1 MVTKRHAWIGRG
13 PRRSRRGSR
22 RVPLAAAVTLGVLA
36 CTVAGLPAVS
46 APAATRGAIP
56 SALAQLHWLVRASAH
71 APVPARQIRR
81 HFNAVELAEL
91 GGPAA
96 LNQGLEQTGALALRR
111 LLLDHPA
118 GVEGFVSSSLGALL
132 AEVVTDTSG
141 LIDFV
146 SLAPNPPSLRTW
158 QRIDTAAE
166 GLAPQVSF
174 AAMVIGHDGRCRVV
188 NGIHAAAAR
197 PLGSAFKL
205 YVLGA
210 IARAVAA
217 HRLSWNQQFALRKQ
231 WLSLGS
237 GVLEADAPGTRFTV
251 SQYADYM
258 ISISD
263 NTAATSLIDIAG
275 RGSVQA
281 QLSKF
286 GNAHPTRDIPFLT
299 PRELIAL
306 KGVNYP
312 ALADH
317 YLALPRPR
325 RTAEL
330 AAVDRIPLARAK
342 GWTKPRKIGQIEWFA
357 SPTDICRAY
366 AGLWR
371 QYSQP
376 GQAPI
381 GGALSINPGS
391 IALSPHAYPVVW
403 FKGGS
408 EPGVETLNYFT
419 RAASGHLIVVSL
431 MMADPSAPLS
441 GPAIS
446 GEVIALARGAIR
458 LANRAG

>member
-1 MVTKRHAWIGRG
+1 MVTKGHAWIGRG
-13 PRRSRRGSR
+13 PRRSRRGLR
-22 RVPLAAAVTLGVLA
+22 RVSLAAVVTLGVLA

-46 APAATRGAIP
+46 APAATRGAVP

-71 APVPARQIRR
+71 APVPARQIRG
-81 HFNAVELAEL
+81 HFNAVALAEN
-91 GGPAA
+91 GGPAVI
-96 LNQGLEQTGALALRR
+96 NQVLEQTGTLALRR

-118 GVEGFVSSSLGALL
+118 GVEGFVSSSLGPLL

-141 LIDFV
+141 RIDFV
-146 SLAPNPPSLRTW
+146 SLALNPQTPRTW
-158 QRIDTAAE
+158 QRIDTAVE

-197 PLGSAFKL
+197 PVGSAFKL

-210 IARAVAA
+210 IARAVAT
-217 HRLSWNQQFALRKQ
+217 HRLSWDQQFALRRQ
-231 WLSLGS
+231 WRSYG
-237 GVLEADAPGTRFTV
+237 GVLVADAPGTRFTV

-263 NTAATSLIDIAG
+263 NTAATSLIGIAG

-299 PRELIAL
+299 PRELITL

-312 ALADH
+312 ALANR

-325 RTAEL
+325 RAAKL
-330 AAVDRIPLARAK
+330 AAVDRIPLARARN
-342 GWTKPRKIGQIEWFA
+342 WASPRKIGQIEWFA

-419 RAASGHLIVVSL
+419 RAASGNLIVVSL
-431 MMADPSAPLS
+431 MMTDPSAPLS
-441 GPAIS
+441 GPATT
-446 GEVIALARGAIR
+446 GEVIALARGAIQ
-458 LANRAG
+458 LANQAG

>member
-1 MVTKRHAWIGRG
+1 MVTRRRAWIGGG
-13 PRRSRRGSR
+13 PCRLRRGFR
-22 RVPLAAAVTLGVLA
+22 RVPLAAAVTLGVFA
-36 CTVAGLPAVS
+36 GTVAGLPAVS
-46 APAATRGAIP
+46 APAVTRGAVP
-56 SALAQLHWLVRASAH
+56 SALAQLHWLVRASAR
-71 APVPARQIRR
+71 APVPAGQIRG
-81 HFNAVELAEL
+81 HFNAVELAEV
-91 GGPAA
+91 GGPAVV
-96 LNQGLEQTGALALRR
+96 NQVLEETGALGLRR

-118 GVEGFVSSSLGALL
+118 GVEGFVSSSVGVLL
-132 AEVVTDTSG
+132 AEVVTGTSG
-141 LIDFV
+141 LIDFL
-146 SLAPNPPSLRTW
+146 SLVPNHPAPRTW
-158 QRIDTAAE
+158 QRIDAAVE

-174 AAMVIGHDGRCRVV
+174 AAMVIGHGGRCRVV

-197 PLGSAFKL
+197 PVGSAFKL

-210 IARAVAA
+210 IARAVAT

-231 WLSLGS
+231 WLSHG
-237 GVLEADAPGTRFTV
+237 GVLVADAPGTRFTV
-251 SQYADYM
+251 SQYAGYM
-258 ISISD
+258 MSISD

-281 QLSKF
+281 QLSTF

-299 PRELIAL
+299 PRELIVL

-342 GWTKPRKIGQIEWFA
+342 DWTRPRKIGQIEWFA

-371 QYSQP
+371 QYGQP

-441 GPAIS
+441 GPATT
-446 GEVIALARGAIR
+446 GEVIALARGAIQ

>member
-1 MVTKRHAWIGRG
+1 
-13 PRRSRRGSR
+13 
-22 RVPLAAAVTLGVLA
+22 
-36 CTVAGLPAVS
+36 
-46 APAATRGAIP
+46 
-56 SALAQLHWLVRASAH
+56 
-71 APVPARQIRR
+71 
-81 HFNAVELAEL
+81 
-91 GGPAA
+91 
-96 LNQGLEQTGALALRR
+96 
-111 LLLDHPA
+111 
-118 GVEGFVSSSLGALL
+118 
-132 AEVVTDTSG
+132 
-141 LIDFV
+141 
-146 SLAPNPPSLRTW
+146 
-158 QRIDTAAE
+158 
-166 GLAPQVSF
+166 
-174 AAMVIGHDGRCRVV
+174 MVIGHGGRCRVV

-210 IARAVAA
+210 IARAVAT
-217 HRLSWNQQFALRKQ
+217 HRLSCNQEFGLRKQ
-231 WLSLGS
+231 WLSHG
-237 GVLEADAPGTRFTV
+237 GVLVADAPGTRFTV

-258 ISISD
+258 MSISD

-342 GWTKPRKIGQIEWFA
+342 DWASPRKIGQIEWFA
-357 SPTDICRAY
+357 SPTDMCRAY

-371 QYSQP
+371 QYGQP

-441 GPAIS
+441 GPATT
-446 GEVIALARGAIR
+446 GEVIAHRPPGWR
-458 LANRAG
+458 L

>member
-1 MVTKRHAWIGRG
+1 M
-13 PRRSRRGSR
+13 
-22 RVPLAAAVTLGVLA
+22 
-36 CTVAGLPAVS
+36 
-46 APAATRGAIP
+46 
-56 SALAQLHWLVRASAH
+56 
-71 APVPARQIRR
+71 
-81 HFNAVELAEL
+81 
-91 GGPAA
+91 
-96 LNQGLEQTGALALRR
+96 
-111 LLLDHPA
+111 
-118 GVEGFVSSSLGALL
+118 
-132 AEVVTDTSG
+132 
-141 LIDFV
+141 
-146 SLAPNPPSLRTW
+146 
-158 QRIDTAAE
+158 
-166 GLAPQVSF
+166 
-174 AAMVIGHDGRCRVV
+174 
-188 NGIHAAAAR
+188 
-197 PLGSAFKL
+197 
-205 YVLGA
+205 
-210 IARAVAA
+210 
-217 HRLSWNQQFALRKQ
+217 
-231 WLSLGS
+231 
-237 GVLEADAPGTRFTV
+237 ADAPGTRFTV

-258 ISISD
+258 LSISD
-263 NTAATSLIDIAG
+263 NTAATSLIGIAG
-275 RGSVQA
+275 RGRVQA

-330 AAVDRIPLARAK
+330 ATVDRIPLARVKNWAS
-342 GWTKPRKIGQIEWFA
+342 PRKIGQIEWFA

-371 QYSQP
+371 QDGQP

-431 MMADPSAPLS
+431 MMADPSAPLT
-441 GPAIS
+441 GPATT
-446 GEVIALARGAIR
+446 GEAIALARGAIQ